1 MTRLAAL
8 IAVLVM
14 LPGLSWAGDPRSDI
28 DNTLEKFVAALNAGD
43 AATVASFYTDDA
55 ALLPPGSERVDGR
68 EAIQAFWQGA
78 IDGGMK
84 AQSLHAVEVFADGNV
99 AGEVGVFL
107 LTMPG
112 DEGVAEI
119 PGDYIVIWEKRD
131 GVWQLHRDIWNT
143 K

>member
-1 MTRLAAL
+1 MTRLAAV

-14 LPGLSWAGDPRSDI
+14 LPGLSLAGDPRSDI
-28 DNTLEKFVAALNAGD
+28 DDTLAKFVAALNAGD
-43 AATVASFYTDDA
+43 SATVASFYTDDA
-55 ALLPPGSERVDGR
+55 ALLPPGGERIDGR
-68 EAIQAFWQGA
+68 QAIQDFWQGA

-84 AQSLHAVEVFADGNV
+84 AETLHATEVFADGNV

-112 DEGVAEI
+112 EEGVVEI
-119 PGDYIVIWEKRD
+119 PGKYIVIWEKRD

-143 K
+143 N